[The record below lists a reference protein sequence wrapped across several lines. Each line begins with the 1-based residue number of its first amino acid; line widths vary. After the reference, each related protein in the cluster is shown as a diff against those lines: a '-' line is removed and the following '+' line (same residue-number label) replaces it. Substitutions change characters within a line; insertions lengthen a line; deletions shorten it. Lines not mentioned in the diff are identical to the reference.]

1 MDRNR
6 QDLYLHSV
14 MCFIGGFLGAYALLV
29 RAENFGS
36 AQTSNMIMIVS
47 SIVGRNFS
55 ALFIRIL
62 GLLIY
67 TGAMA
72 LTVFLQ
78 KKSQVNMQKYC
89 IAIDLTGMLLLSLI
103 PSGVDPFLGLY
114 PLFFMTA
121 TQWCVFHGTGGY
133 NSSTIFSTNNLKQA
147 ITSLAAYLIDGD
159 EEMHKK
165 ARFFGNSL
173 IWYHIGV
180 AVSAATVMV
189 FGVPA
194 ILCCIPVGAAS
205 WYLVCRNEGE
215 ETADAFEAVTEA
227 VSEAKKGIALS
238 RID

>member
-1 MDRNR
+1 MDRDR
-6 QDLYLHSV
+6 QNLYLHSA

-62 GLLIY
+62 GLFIY

-72 LTVFLQ
+72 LTVLLQ
-78 KKSQVNMQKYC
+78 KKSRVNMQKYC
-89 IAIDLTGMLLLSLI
+89 IAADLAGMLLLSLI

-121 TQWCVFHGTGGY
+121 TQWCVFHGIDGY

-147 ITSLAAYLIDGD
+147 ITSFMAYLIDGD

-173 IWYHIGV
+173 LWYHIGV
-180 AVSAATVMV
+180 AASAAAVTAL
-189 FGVPA
+189 GVPA
-194 ILCCIPVGAAS
+194 ILCCIPVGAIS
-205 WYLVCRNEGE
+205 WYLVCRDEGE
-215 ETADAFEAVTEA
+215 ETEGALETVAEA
-227 VSEAKKGIALS
+227 VSKAEKGIA
-238 RID
+238 